1 MDKYKILLPR
11 NISIQ
16 LLAARIASNISK
28 HELAK
33 QLNISIKII
42 EQIELHQYIYDK
54 ELVERIVNIL
64 NIKLV

>member
-16 LLAARIASNISK
+16 LLAARIACNISK